1 MVREKK
7 EVLRRCVGC
16 GCMMDRKELI
26 RVIRDKEGKVLIDET
41 QKLNGRGAYLCRS
54 RSCLET
60 AMKRRSLDRTLK
72 CSVGQDLYGLIREK
86 IEAAQ

>member
-41 QKLNGRGAYLCRS
+41 QKLNGR
-54 RSCLET
+54 
-60 AMKRRSLDRTLK
+60 
-72 CSVGQDLYGLIREK
+72 
-86 IEAAQ
+86 EAA